1 MLSDKIY
8 LNVFIYSLAFGVM
21 LMYLM
26 GDDVKTVYVYPTMD
40 TYKDIIIQD
49 ITQQC
54 YQYKPKS
61 ISCPYD
67 RKKIVKIPTYE

>member
-8 LNVFIYSLAFGVM
+8 LNVFICSLAFGVM

-49 ITQQC
+49 ITHQC

-61 ISCPYD
+61 IACPAD